1 MSMDPQGGPPTM
13 PASDMPDQEMFRRQ
27 DLAGSL
33 GGPPVATRTPEPV
46 TAPPGAVPVR
56 LGPRRARLTIRRLD
70 PWSVLKFAL
79 LFSLCMLVIGVV
91 AVAALYAALD
101 KLEVFDSVNKFVLEL
116 TQSPASRGSEA
127 PTGGINVVF
136 NPKAIIGGAAILGMV
151 NVVIFTALATLGAFL
166 YNLCADIVGGIEV
179 VLGERD

>member
-1 MSMDPQGGPPTM
+1 M
-13 PASDMPDQEMFRRQ
+13 PADRPPG
-27 DLAGSL
+27 DLFGPRDVSGSL
-33 GGPPVATRTPEPV
+33 GGPPTVAMRAPASV
-46 TAPPGAVPVR
+46 GAPPVAVR
-56 LGPRRARLTIRRLD
+56 LGPRRALLTIRRVD

-79 LFSLCMLVIGVV
+79 LFSVCLLIIGVV

-101 KLEVFDSVNKFVLEL
+101 KLEVFDSVNKFVKEL
-116 TQSPASRGSEA
+116 TQSDARGGGN

-136 NPKAIIGGAAILGMV
+136 NPKAIIGGATILGIV
-151 NVVIFTALATLGAFL
+151 NVIVFTALSTLGAFL